1 MRTEDIEYRDGA
13 LTLRGFLAREETIEG
28 KTVKL
33 DGVAYNARTD
43 KRSWAAMQAFFD
55 EIFA

>member
-1 MRTEDIEYRDGA
+1 MGEFVLRMEDIEYRDGS
-13 LTLRGFLAREETIEG
+13 LEG
-28 KTVKL
+28 ETVKL
-33 DGVAYNARTD
+33 DGVAHNARTD